1 MDWNGLI
8 NLLPAFLDGTWL
20 SVRLFCITLIFA
32 LPLGMVLTRGRMS
45 RQKWL
50 SSLVAVFQ
58 WIIRG
63 TPLMLQLV
71 VVMYFPSIVLG
82 MKGVNRFAAANIAFI
97 INYAAYFSEIYRS
110 GIESLPAGQLEAAK
124 VLGLSRSRTFL
135 RVVLPQTV
143 KRILPAMGNEF
154 MTLVKDTALA
164 QVIGNIE
171 LLKVAQTQM
180 NRSASMA
187 PLFIAGIFY
196 MIMNGLVQIAMAA
209 WEKKLNYYRS

>member
-8 NLLPAFLDGTWL
+8 SLLPAFLDGTWL
-20 SVRLFCITLIFA
+20 SVRLFCFTLIFA

-45 RQKWL
+45 RHKWL
-50 SSLVAVFQ
+50 SGLVAVFQ

-71 VVMYFPSIVLG
+71 VVMYFPSIVLDL
-82 MKGVNRFAAANIAFI
+82 KGVNRFVAANIAFV

-110 GIESLPAGQLEAAK
+110 GIESLPAGQLEAAR

-164 QVIGNIE
+164 QIIGNIE

-180 NRSASMA
+180 NRSASMV

-196 MIMNGLVQIAMAA
+196 MLMNGLVQIAMAA
-209 WEKKLNYYRS
+209 WEKKLDYYHS

>member
-8 NLLPAFLDGTWL
+8 SLLPAFLDGTWL
-20 SVRLFCITLIFA
+20 SVRLFCFTLIFA
-32 LPLGMVLTRGRMS
+32 LPLGMLLTRGRMS
-45 RQKWL
+45 RHKWL
-50 SSLVAVFQ
+50 SGLVAVFQ

-71 VVMYFPSIVLG
+71 VVMYFPSIVLDL
-82 MKGVNRFAAANIAFI
+82 KGVNRFVAANIAFV

-110 GIESLPAGQLEAAK
+110 GIESLPAGQLEAAR

-164 QVIGNIE
+164 QIIGNIE

-180 NRSASMA
+180 NRSASMV
-187 PLFIAGIFY
+187 PLFIAGVFY
-196 MIMNGLVQIAMAA
+196 MLMNGLVQIAMAA
-209 WEKKLNYYRS
+209 WEKKLDYYHS

>member
-1 MDWNGLI
+1 
-8 NLLPAFLDGTWL
+8 
-20 SVRLFCITLIFA
+20 
-32 LPLGMVLTRGRMS
+32 
-45 RQKWL
+45 
-50 SSLVAVFQ
+50 
-58 WIIRG
+58 
-63 TPLMLQLV
+63 
-71 VVMYFPSIVLG
+71 
-82 MKGVNRFAAANIAFI
+82 
-97 INYAAYFSEIYRS
+97 
-110 GIESLPAGQLEAAK
+110 
-124 VLGLSRSRTFL
+124 
-135 RVVLPQTV
+135 
-143 KRILPAMGNEF
+143 MGNEF

>member
-82 MKGVNRFAAANIAFI
+82 MKGVNRFAATNIAFI

-110 GIESLPAGQLEAAK
+110 GIESLPAGQLEGRQIGRA
-124 VLGLSRSRTFL
+124 SCRE
-135 RVVLPQTV
+135 RV
-143 KRILPAMGNEF
+143 
-154 MTLVKDTALA
+154 
-164 QVIGNIE
+164 
-171 LLKVAQTQM
+171 
-180 NRSASMA
+180 
-187 PLFIAGIFY
+187 
-196 MIMNGLVQIAMAA
+196 
-209 WEKKLNYYRS
+209 